1 MLPGCVPW
9 PEDLARSYRE
19 KGYWRD
25 FSLPHYFA
33 NLVAVTPK
41 RLAIIDG
48 ERRLTLE
55 DIWIRS
61 LRLAANLHGVGLRSR
76 QIVVF
81 QLPNSAEFLITF
93 LALTRLG
100 VIPVL
105 ALPSHRQTEISH
117 YVRASGASALF
128 IPDRIRDFDFKGMAR
143 MVRET
148 SPALRDVFVL
158 GATTTDEMP
167 LSDLINSD
175 PPATSVAAIATDM
188 PDPSDIA
195 LMLLSGGTT
204 ALPKLIPRTHNDYV
218 YNFEQSAR
226 VSGFGPETIQLIV
239 LPMAHNYNLG
249 SPGMLGAIASG
260 GRVVIAPKADTS
272 TVFALVAKERV
283 TTIPAAVPL
292 FVNWL
297 NDPTAGQVRLQ
308 LAEDCPEWRC
318 TAVAGTQRPCAQ
330 DVSLPIPGSIWD
342 RGGITQFH
350 ALDDDD
356 EKVLMSSGAPMC
368 PDDEIKVIDEEGSE
382 VPDGEKGELITRG
395 PYTIRGYY
403 NAPDS
408 TPEPSHRTVST
419 AWATS

>member
-105 ALPSHRQTEISH
+105 ALPSHRQSEISH

-148 SPALRDVFVL
+148 SPALRNVFVL
-158 GATTTDEMP
+158 GASTTDEMS
-167 LSDLINSD
+167 LSVLIELG
-175 PPATSVAAIATDM
+175 PA
-188 PDPSDIA
+188 SDI
-195 LMLLSGGTT
+195 GC
-204 ALPKLIPRTHNDYV
+204 RHCHRD
-218 YNFEQSAR
+218 AR
-226 VSGFGPETIQLIV
+226 SIRRRI
-239 LPMAHNYNLG
+239 
-249 SPGMLGAIASG
+249 
-260 GRVVIAPKADTS
+260 D
-272 TVFALVAKERV
+272 
-283 TTIPAAVPL
+283 AAVGR
-292 FVNWL
+292 
-297 NDPTAGQVRLQ
+297 DYGASE
-308 LAEDCPEWRC
+308 A
-318 TAVAGTQRPCAQ
+318 
-330 DVSLPIPGSIWD
+330 
-342 RGGITQFH
+342 H
-350 ALDDDD
+350 
-356 EKVLMSSGAPMC
+356 SSYPQ
-368 PDDEIKVIDEEGSE
+368 
-382 VPDGEKGELITRG
+382 
-395 PYTIRGYY
+395 
-403 NAPDS
+403 
-408 TPEPSHRTVST
+408 
-419 AWATS
+419 